1 MERAPSAIISI
12 VYASETLFYSIF
24 FVVLFFG
31 TDFIKI
37 SSAVH
42 QAFPN
47 FPGGMATLAA
57 MFNRSQY
64 QFPSSHV

>member
-1 MERAPSAIISI
+1 MERAPSAIISN
-12 VYASETLFYSIF
+12 VYAIETLFYSIF
-24 FVVLFFG
+24 LLSFFG